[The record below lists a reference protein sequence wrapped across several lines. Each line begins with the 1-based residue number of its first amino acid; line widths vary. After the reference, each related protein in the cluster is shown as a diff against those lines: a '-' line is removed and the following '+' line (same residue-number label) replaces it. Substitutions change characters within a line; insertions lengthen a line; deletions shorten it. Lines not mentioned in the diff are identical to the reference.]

1 MSLNTTPSAER
12 IHIGFF
18 GCRNV
23 GKSSLVNAVTGQDL
37 AVVSDVKG
45 TTTDPV
51 SKAMEILPLG
61 PVVITDTPGFDDD
74 GMLGELRIRK
84 TKQTINKTDIAVLVI
99 DAVSGMN
106 EYDRRLLQLFKE
118 KGIPYLIIYNK
129 CDLMTEIPESSG
141 NTLYVSAAAGNGI
154 YELKEKLGHIAPKK
168 NNRKI
173 IGDILTKGDKAV
185 LVCPIDESAPKGRII
200 LPQQQTIRDILD
212 ADAIALVTKET
223 DLAETL
229 NSLRMPPKIVITDSQ
244 ALEIV
249 SKIVPEDVPLTTF
262 SILMARYKGF
272 LKTAVAGISAAK
284 TLKEKDKI
292 LMAEGCTHHRQCN
305 DIGTVKIPRMLQA
318 YCNCDLVFESC
329 SGTEFPEDLSGYS
342 MVIHCGACMNT
353 DSDVLYRMKCT
364 VDQGVPFTNYGIA
377 LAQMTG
383 TLERTLRCFPDIHDL
398 IV

>member
-1 MSLNTTPSAER
+1 MSMNVTPSAER

-37 AVVSDVKG
+37 AVVSDVRG

-61 PVVITDTPGFDDD
+61 PVVIIDTPGFDDE

-84 TKQTINKTDIAVLVI
+84 TKQTMNKTDIAVLVI
-99 DAVSGMN
+99 DAISGMN
-106 EYDRRLLQLFKE
+106 EYDRQLLQFFKE
-118 KGIPYLIIYNK
+118 KNIPYLVVCNK
-129 CDLMTEIPESSG
+129 CDLLKEIPESEN
-141 NTLYVSAAAGNGI
+141 NTLYVSAVAGIGI
-154 YELKEKLGHIAPKK
+154 RELKEKLGQLAPKG
-168 NNRKI
+168 NDRKI
-173 IGDILTKGDKAV
+173 VGDLLTKGDKV
-185 LVCPIDESAPKGRII
+185 ILVCPIDESAPKGRLI

-229 NSLRMPPKIVITDSQ
+229 SSLRLPPRIVITDSQ
-244 ALEIV
+244 ALGIV
-249 SKIVPEDVPLTTF
+249 SKIVPDNVPLTTF

-272 LKTAVAGISAAK
+272 LETAVAGIAAAK
-284 TLKEKDKI
+284 TLHEGDKI

-318 YCNCDLVFESC
+318 YCKCNLVFETC
-329 SGTEFPEDLSGYS
+329 SGTEFPEDLSGHA

-353 DSDVLYRMKCT
+353 DRDVQYRMKCT
-364 VDQGVPFTNYGIA
+364 IDQGVPFTNYGIT
-377 LAQMTG
+377 LAQLTG
-383 TLERTLRCFPDIHDL
+383 TLERTLRCFPDIHRL
-398 IV
+398 IN

>member
-1 MSLNTTPSAER
+1 MNLNTTPSAER

-37 AVVSDVKG
+37 AVVSDVRG

-61 PVVITDTPGFDDD
+61 PVVIIDTPGFDDE

-84 TKQTINKTDIAVLVI
+84 TKQTLNKTDIAVLVI
-99 DAVSGMN
+99 DALSGMN
-106 EYDRRLLQLFKE
+106 EYDRELLQFFKE
-118 KGIPYLIIYNK
+118 KNIPYLVVYNK
-129 CDLMTEIPESSG
+129 CDVLKEMPESG
-141 NTLYVSAAAGNGI
+141 DNTLYVSATKGIGI
-154 YELKEKLGHIAPKK
+154 YELKEKLGHIAPKG
-168 NNRKI
+168 NDRKI
-173 IGDILTKGDKAV
+173 VGDILSKGDKAV
-185 LVCPIDESAPKGRII
+185 LVCPIDESAPKSRLI

-223 DLAETL
+223 ELAETL
-229 NSLRMPPKIVITDSQ
+229 NGLRIPPRIVITDSQ
-244 ALEIV
+244 VLGIV
-249 SKIVPEDVPLTTF
+249 SKIVSDDVPLTAF

-272 LKTAVAGISAAK
+272 LKTAVAGIAAAK
-284 TLKEKDKI
+284 TLHEGDKI

-305 DIGTVKIPRMLQA
+305 DIGTVKIPRMLQS
-318 YCNCDLVFESC
+318 YCQCNLVFETC
-329 SGTEFPEDLSGYS
+329 SGTEFPEDLSPYA
-342 MVIHCGACMNT
+342 MVIHCGACMNA
-353 DSDVLYRMKCT
+353 DRDVQYRMKCSI
-364 VDQGVPFTNYGIA
+364 DQGVPFTNYGIT

-383 TLERTLRCFPDIHDL
+383 TLERTLRCFPDVHDL